1 MLKNIKRIQGTI
13 DYQTPYHWEARGVTR
28 EIQMQ
33 RLRFAK
39 KYIKK
44 GDTVLDIG
52 CGDGFLTNALSSAC
66 EEVTGIDASLTGISL
81 SQSMIDNSKIY
92 LACGLAGNLP
102 FKGNAFDVVTL
113 FEVIEHIPVTSLKDV
128 MKEIKRVLKEEGMLI
143 VTTPNPRNLR
153 NRILGKNMVSAKHE
167 KEYNQVE
174 LLELFKDFLKVELSG
189 IYLPLPPLSL
199 LYKPCYRFMW
209 QILFPLAKYCPNLA
223 LFTALCGRK
232 R

>member
-1 MLKNIKRIQGTI
+1 MLEDIKRVKGTI
-13 DYQTPYHWEARGVTR
+13 DYQTPYHWEAGGVTR
-28 EIQMQ
+28 EMQMQ

-44 GDTVLDIG
+44 GDAVLDIG

-66 EEVTGIDASLTGISL
+66 ENVMGIDTSLTGISF
-81 SQSMIDNSKIY
+81 SRSIIGNVKVY
-92 LACGLAGNLP
+92 LACGSASNLP
-102 FKGNAFDVVTL
+102 FKGNAFDVITL

-128 MKEIKRVLKEEGMLI
+128 IKEIKRVLKEEGMLI

-153 NRILGKNMVSAKHE
+153 NRILGKSMVSAKHE
-167 KEYNQVE
+167 KEYNQAE

-209 QILFPLAKYCPNLA
+209 QILFPLAKYYPGLA
-223 LFTALCGRK
+223 LFTTYCGIK
-232 R
+232 K

>member
-1 MLKNIKRIQGTI
+1 MLEDIKRVKGTI
-13 DYQTPYHWEARGVTR
+13 DYQTPYNWESGGVTR
-28 EIQMQ
+28 EMQMQ

-44 GDTVLDIG
+44 GDAVLDIG

-66 EEVTGIDASLTGISL
+66 ESVIGIDTSLTGISF
-81 SQSMIDNSKIY
+81 SRSIIDNVKVY
-92 LACGLAGNLP
+92 LACGSASNLP

-113 FEVIEHIPVTSLKDV
+113 FEVIEHIPVTLLKDV
-128 MKEIKRVLKEEGMLI
+128 IKEIKRVLKEGGMLI

-153 NRILGKNMVSAKHE
+153 SRILGKSMVSAKHE
-167 KEYNQVE
+167 KEYNQAE

-209 QILFPLAKYCPNLA
+209 QILFPLAKYYPGLA
-223 LFTALCGRK
+223 LFSAYCGIK
-232 R
+232 K

>member
-1 MLKNIKRIQGTI
+1 MLKASFYRFGIICQKLQKLLLFR
-13 DYQTPYHWEARGVTR
+13 PYKAFKSKFFDFYIACFCKNAFGPC
-28 EIQMQ
+28 M
-33 RLRFAK
+33 RLL
-39 KYIKK
+39 YIRP
-44 GDTVLDIG
+44 
-52 CGDGFLTNALSSAC
+52 CF
-66 EEVTGIDASLTGISL
+66 
-81 SQSMIDNSKIY
+81 
-92 LACGLAGNLP
+92 P

-128 MKEIKRVLKEEGMLI
+128 MKEIKRVLKEGGMLI

-153 NRILGKNMVSAKHE
+153 NRILGKGMVSAKHE
-167 KEYNQVE
+167 KEYNQTE

-209 QILFPLAKYCPNLA
+209 QILFPLAKYCPSLA